1 MIAIGA
7 GRNLKTVQKKLRE
20 ELLNIASSPDDMMM
34 VDFASLDDIVSD
46 IVSRVCRVITTV
58 APTTSKLNNQRILY
72 HFLNI

>member
-34 VDFASLDDIVSD
+34 VDFANLEDIVSD